1 MARERIV
8 INLASGEQTVV
19 PYTLEE
25 EAAADAAYEAEQEA
39 IANAVPQ
46 PIISMYA
53 AAYNL
58 GVSNGEITGIE
69 TAARLAAALYLDVGL
84 YMVFPTELQADTNY
98 YPKVWDDAAR
108 LTVTE
113 KGLDYFLVTSMDA
126 NGNPVD
132 PSSFNIE
139 IIRVSI

>member
-1 MARERIV
+1 MARTRIV
-8 INLASGEQTVV
+8 VDLSTGQQTEV
-19 PYTLEE
+19 PYTPEE
-25 EAAADAAYEAEQEA
+25 ETAADAAYEAEQEE
-39 IANAVPQ
+39 IANAIPQ
-46 PIISMYA
+46 PRIQMYA

-58 GVSNGEITGIE
+58 GVSDGEITGIE
-69 TAARLAAALYLDVGL
+69 AAARLAAALYLDVGL
-84 YMVFPTELQADTNY
+84 YMVFPTEVQADTKY

-108 LTVTE
+108 MTVTE
-113 KGLDYFLVTSMDA
+113 KGLDYFLVTSADA